1 MKRILQQLGFC
12 VAAILSL
19 ACCVVVLALLPVWL
33 LLGGLMLVIREV
45 AMAWERRQLMKWAKA
60 QCLIK

>member
-33 LLGGLMLVIREV
+33 LLGAAGIAIESVCYAI
-45 AMAWERRQLMKWAKA
+45 ERRQLMKWAKT